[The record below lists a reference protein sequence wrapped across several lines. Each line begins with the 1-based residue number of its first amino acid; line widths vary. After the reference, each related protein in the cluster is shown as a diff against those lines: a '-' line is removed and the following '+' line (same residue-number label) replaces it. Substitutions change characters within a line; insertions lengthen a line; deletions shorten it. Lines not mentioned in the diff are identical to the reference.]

1 MSAIPPQRIRLSPSS
16 VAAAAASSK
25 PVRPTLPLA
34 LMRQGSP
41 TQRNV
46 ARRASPS
53 PPVCWAH
60 DSVRMKSRQSPD
72 QRISPENKAS
82 SAAQGPKGELSLPT
96 PLRTGC
102 RRKSSA
108 LPLGRFLLH
117 APASQRCNRWFE
129 PWLLRLS
136 WPLTASGTV
145 R

>member
-16 VAAAAASSK
+16 VAAAAAASSK

-46 ARRASPS
+46 ARRSSPS

-82 SAAQGPKGELSLPT
+82 SAATQATKGELSLPA
-96 PLRTGC
+96 PLRAGC

-108 LPLGRFLLH
+108 LLLGRFLLR
-117 APASQRCNRWFE
+117 APASQRRN
-129 PWLLRLS
+129 
-136 WPLTASGTV
+136 
-145 R
+145 